1 MSYVVD
7 LDAFHGPLDLLLYLI
22 EKNQVDIYDIPIAL
36 LSDQFIAHLDGREG
50 DLDTIGDFLVMASY
64 LLQLKARMLLPSL
77 VEEDEEQEIDPREEL
92 IQRLEE
98 YKRYKEAAEY
108 LISRQDGTIKRVY
121 YRNSGNAEESEV
133 LAADLSMLIRA
144 YQTVLGRM
152 EQEEPV
158 LSIPQ
163 EDINVQEKMDEIVQT
178 LARRGS
184 NLRFSEL
191 FLTTMRR
198 RELLGLFLALLE
210 LVRLQKVEAVQ
221 ENKFSDIKLYL
232 RVAIDHVDER

>member
-36 LSDQFIAHLDGREG
+36 LSDQFMAYLGSHEG

-77 VEEDEEQEIDPREEL
+77 DEEDEDQELDPREEL

-108 LISRQDGTIKRVY
+108 LISRQDGTIERVY
-121 YRNSGNAEESEV
+121 YRSTSYSEQSEV
-133 LAADLSMLIRA
+133 LTADLPMLLRA
-144 YQTVLGRM
+144 YQAVLAKL
-152 EQEEPV
+152 EQEEPA

-163 EDINVQEKMDEIVQT
+163 EDINVKEKMDEIVQT

-184 NLRFSEL
+184 KLPFSEL
-191 FLTTMRR
+191 FQSTMRR

-210 LVRLQKVEAVQ
+210 LVRLQQVEAVQ
-221 ENKFSDIKLYL
+221 ENKFSDIILYL
-232 RVAIDHVDER
+232 RVAINHVDER